1 MGSPVRRHTN
11 PITRC
16 WDQPH
21 YRYAGTD
28 DGRGADQR
36 LDTKRLT
43 LMSGRSSKPTPE
55 RKTHVTRGGVT
66 HVVHRR
72 GSQIEA
78 VWPGC
83 VYAWLCMSATVEGL
97 ARGRACWAAGQIWN
111 RPTPVNGCP
120 ERIGHRDDQRR
131 R

>member
-28 DGRGADQR
+28 DGRGTDQR

-43 LMSGRSSKPTPE
+43 LMMGFAVRWPAGSIRRTTTPGAGVMTCTTRDGVSAIAITLLVLDLAVPAVSGGHLLTALGDQWPSYLAYIVSFASVRS
-55 RKTHVTRGGVT
+55 
-66 HVVHRR
+66 
-72 GSQIEA
+72 
-78 VWPGC
+78 
-83 VYAWLCMSATVEGL
+83 M
-97 ARGRACWAAGQIWN
+97 
-111 RPTPVNGCP
+111 
-120 ERIGHRDDQRR
+120 
-131 R
+131 